1 MGVVFGL
8 FAGFYYW
15 IEYLLGLKYSTNLGK
30 LHFYLT
36 FVGVN
41 LTFFP
46 MHFLGL
52 SGMPRRIPDYPD
64 IYWTWNYY
72 SSIGSL
78 ISVVGVLVFFYIMF
92 NMLFQLTIG
101 IQIKNSFYVLIST
114 FNKIIALKYKKLEYN
129 FIKIYLNISKKLY
142 ILILNLSYKFNINY
156 IYILLY
162 FINIIYQLIHSIFF
176 YYGYK
181 IIFKTQYYYFFK
193 YDFNTYFSKS
203 NFYVYLDRFYYS
215 IFVLDCIKIWNL
227 SLNIYEVKN
236 FENNKLSINSF
247 YNLLTFFSYNYIL
260 IYVMF
265 IYINTNIC
273 IYINKLKFKYVIFNL
288 FTYKFLNS
296 IFNFIYIYIYKN
308 EIIKNYKK

>member
-78 ISVVGVLVFFYIMF
+78 ISVVGIIVFFYIMI
-92 NMLFQLTIG
+92 NMVSQLTIG

-114 FNKIIALKYKKLEYN
+114 FSQSITLKYKKLEYN
-129 FIKIYLNISKKLY
+129 FIKIYFNFSKKLY
-142 ILILNLSYKFNINY
+142 VFLLKISYNFNINY
-156 IYILLY
+156 LSSLYYLYY
-162 FINIIYQLIHSIFF
+162 FIYFIYQVIHNILF

-181 IIFKTQYYYFFK
+181 ILFKTQYYYFFK
-193 YDFNTYFSKS
+193 YDFNTHFYKS

-215 IFVLDCIKIWNL
+215 IFVLDCIKVWNL
-227 SLNIYEVKN
+227 SLNIYENK
-236 FENNKLSINSF
+236 KLSKNSF
-247 YNLLTFFSYNYIL
+247 YNLITFFSYNYIL

-265 IYINTNIC
+265 IYLNTNITN
-273 IYINKLKFKYVIFNL
+273 YINKLRFKYIIFNL

-296 IFNFIYIYIYKN
+296 IFNFIFIFAYKN

>member
-1 MGVVFGL
+1 MILANAGLDIALHDTYYVVAHFHYVLSMGVVFGL

-78 ISVVGVLVFFYIMF
+78 ISVVGVLIFFYVMF

-101 IQIKNSFYVLIST
+101 IQIKNSFYVLIS
-114 FNKIIALKYKKLEYN
+114 A
-129 FIKIYLNISKKLY
+129 
-142 ILILNLSYKFNINY
+142 
-156 IYILLY
+156 
-162 FINIIYQLIHSIFF
+162 
-176 YYGYK
+176 
-181 IIFKTQYYYFFK
+181 
-193 YDFNTYFSKS
+193 
-203 NFYVYLDRFYYS
+203 
-215 IFVLDCIKIWNL
+215 
-227 SLNIYEVKN
+227 
-236 FENNKLSINSF
+236 
-247 YNLLTFFSYNYIL
+247 
-260 IYVMF
+260 
-265 IYINTNIC
+265 
-273 IYINKLKFKYVIFNL
+273 
-288 FTYKFLNS
+288 
-296 IFNFIYIYIYKN
+296 
-308 EIIKNYKK
+308 